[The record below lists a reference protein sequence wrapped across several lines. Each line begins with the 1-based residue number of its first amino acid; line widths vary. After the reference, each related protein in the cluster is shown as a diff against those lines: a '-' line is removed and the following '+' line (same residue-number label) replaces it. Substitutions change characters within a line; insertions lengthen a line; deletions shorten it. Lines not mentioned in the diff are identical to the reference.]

1 MRDISHCCGN
11 RILDKQAFNELVK
24 IEAIKFSFAQLGS
37 FVVLAQLL
45 GISVL
50 WFIYSG
56 KINGYYFLTWSG
68 LMVFLL
74 SGDILLYRNFKRS
87 NPSCLKKLLRWERL
101 LIAESLLVGIGW
113 SLFFLIIAGVE
124 ADYLLGG
131 LIVLGSLIFNGI
143 LLLGYRQGAIIAM
156 ITPPIIV
163 SGLVYFQLSFIHW
176 YLGVVSVLL
185 LACFSFLRR
194 AQRSFSQTVLLR
206 FQNEELVSELRQQ
219 KEEAEKSN
227 LAKTKFLAAASH
239 DLRQPLQSVSLLTAA
254 LDFHVQGGK
263 ERSILAKL
271 QSSVDSLGE
280 LLNSLLD
287 ISKLDAEVVQPEIR
301 PILLSELLQQSV
313 EKFEPIAA
321 EKGLLFGFQSTSDV
335 WINTDSQ
342 LLSRIIGNLLENAI
356 RYTESGSVSVVLK
369 QENNQAVILLKDTGI
384 GIRDEDKQNVFTEFY
399 QADNP
404 ERDRQKGLGLGLS
417 IVKRLSDLLGIQL
430 EFESQ
435 TGLGTSFR
443 LTCPLV
449 KNPPFKNVIMPREA
463 EAPSGQLTVL
473 VVDDEASVRE
483 SMKILFEAWSC
494 SVLVA
499 VDEAEVMNAVSKSND
514 SIDALFIDYRLRE
527 GRTGIEVAKKLVD
540 TLEYELPVMVIT
552 GDTAPEQLRE
562 IEVSGFQLSH
572 KPIQPDV
579 LKAFLKECAV
589 KRELD
594 PAL

>member
-1 MRDISHCCGN
+1 
-11 RILDKQAFNELVK
+11 LDKQAFNELVE
-24 IEAIKFSFAQLGS
+24 IEAIKLSFAQLGS

-45 GISVL
+45 GIAVL

-56 KINGYYFLTWSG
+56 RVDSYYFIAWSG

-74 SGDILLYRNFKRS
+74 SGDIFLYRSFRNA
-87 NPSCLKKLLRWERL
+87 NPSCLEQLLRWEKA
-101 LIAESLLVGIGW
+101 LIVESLLVGIGW
-113 SLFFLIIAGVE
+113 SLFFFIIADVE
-124 ADYLLGG
+124 TDYLLGG
-131 LIVLGSLIFNGI
+131 LIVLGSLIYNGV

-156 ITPPIIV
+156 ITPPIII
-163 SGLVYFQLSFIHW
+163 SGLIYLQLGFLHW
-176 YLGVVSVLL
+176 HIGVVSVLL

-194 AQRSFSQTVLLR
+194 AQKTFSQTVCLR
-206 FQNEELVSELRQQ
+206 FQNEELVSELRLQ

-239 DLRQPLQSVSLLTAA
+239 DLRQPLQSVSLLSAA
-254 LDFHVQGGK
+254 LDFHIKGEK
-263 ERSILAKL
+263 ERSILGKL
-271 QSSVDSLGE
+271 QNSVDSLGE

-287 ISKLDAEVVQPEIR
+287 ISKLDADVIQPEIR
-301 PILLSELLQQSV
+301 PTLLTELLQQSV
-313 EKFEPIAA
+313 EKFEPVAS
-321 EKGLLFGFQSTSDV
+321 EKGLIFGCQTASNV
-335 WINTDSQ
+335 WVDTDPQ
-342 LLSRIIGNLLENAI
+342 LLARIISNLIENAI
-356 RYTESGSVSVVLK
+356 RYTESGSVSIVLK
-369 QENNQAVILLKDTGI
+369 QETNQAVILLKDTGI
-384 GIRDEDKQNVFTEFY
+384 GIRDEDKQNIFTEFY
-399 QADNP
+399 QVDNP

-430 EFESQ
+430 AFESQ
-435 TGLGTSFR
+435 SGLGTSFK
-443 LTCPLV
+443 LTCSLV
-449 KNPPFKNVIMPREA
+449 KNAPLKEVITPKEV
-463 EAPSGQLTVL
+463 EAPAEQLTVL
-473 VVDDEASVRE
+473 IVDDEASVRE

-499 VDEAEVMNAVSKSND
+499 ADEVEAMSAVSKSND
-514 SIDALFIDYRLRE
+514 SIDALFVDYRLRE
-527 GRTGIEVAKKLVD
+527 GRTGVEVANKLVD

-579 LKAFLKECAV
+579 LKVFLKECAV